1 MQEELTTVKRKK
13 LETKTLISSLQQ
25 DIEKYSIEAGENED
39 LKEMQALII
48 KAKSFQTTAKEKLAT
63 INDLEKASQKLEE
76 TEIFLKPNYISC

>member
-13 LETKTLISSLQQ
+13 LETETLISSPQQ
-25 DIEKYSIEAGENED
+25 DIGKYSIEAGENED

-48 KAKSFQTTAKEKLAT
+48 KAKSFQTTVKEKLAT

>member
-13 LETKTLISSLQQ
+13 LETETLISSLQR

-48 KAKSFQTTAKEKLAT
+48 KAKSFQTTVKEKLAT

-76 TEIFLKPNYISC
+76 TEIFLKPNYILC

>member
-13 LETKTLISSLQQ
+13 LETETLISSLQQ
-25 DIEKYSIEAGENED
+25 DIGKYSIEAGENED

-48 KAKSFQTTAKEKLAT
+48 KAKSFQTTVKEKLAT

-76 TEIFLKPNYISC
+76 TEIFLKPNYILC

>member
-13 LETKTLISSLQQ
+13 LETEMLISSLQQ

-48 KAKSFQTTAKEKLAT
+48 KAKSFQTTVKEKLAT

-76 TEIFLKPNYISC
+76 TEIFLKPNYILC

>member
-13 LETKTLISSLQQ
+13 LETETLISSLQQ
-25 DIEKYSIEAGENED
+25 DIGKYSIEAGENED

-48 KAKSFQTTAKEKLAT
+48 KAKSFQTTVKEKLAA

>member
-13 LETKTLISSLQQ
+13 LETETLISSLQQ
-25 DIEKYSIEAGENED
+25 DIGKYSIEAGENED

>member
-1 MQEELTTVKRKK
+1 MQGELTTVKRKK

-48 KAKSFQTTAKEKLAT
+48 KAKSFQTTVKEKLAT

-76 TEIFLKPNYISC
+76 TEIFLKPN

>member
-13 LETKTLISSLQQ
+13 LETETLISSLQQ
-25 DIEKYSIEAGENED
+25 DIGKYSIEAGENED

-48 KAKSFQTTAKEKLAT
+48 KAKSFQTTVKEKLAT